1 MGSDPIIDAISTE
14 KIVAVQYA
22 DPHWT
27 AYLTALL
34 TPCIAIFVAY
44 IGYEQWR
51 LSRHKLKLDLF
62 DRRWAI
68 YAATNDM
75 LASLI
80 NGSDDDRRSSA
91 KNFRLRLLDAQFL
104 CSSDT
109 VRFLRHVDQRILD
122 VMESERALRAT
133 AFDAPERPD
142 AEKRVSDEA
151 KGCKDDYDALVSV
164 FSRELQI
171 NF

>member
-1 MGSDPIIDAISTE
+1 MP
-14 KIVAVQYA
+14 YP

-44 IGYEQWR
+44 IGFQQWR

-80 NGSDDDRRSSA
+80 NGSDDDRRA
-91 KNFRLRLLDAQFL
+91 CVEDFRRRILDAQFL
-104 CSSDT
+104 CSNET
-109 VRFLRHVDQRILD
+109 VAFLRRVDQRRFDIVD
-122 VMESERALRAT
+122 SAQNLRT
-133 AFDAPERPD
+133 IDPSDPERKA
-142 AEKRVSDEA
+142 AEVRVLNEA
-151 KGCKDDYDALVSV
+151 NGCRDDYDALVAI
-164 FSRELQI
+164 FEKELQI
-171 NF
+171 TF

>member
-1 MGSDPIIDAISTE
+1 VPN
-14 KIVAVQYA
+14 A

-27 AYLTALL
+27 AYLTAFL

-44 IGYEQWR
+44 IGFQQWR
-51 LSRHKLKLDLF
+51 LSRHRLKLDLF

-80 NGSDDDRRSSA
+80 NGSDDDRRACA
-91 KNFRLRLLDAQFL
+91 KDFRRRLLDAKFL

-109 VRFLRHVDQRILD
+109 MAFVHRVNQRIFD
-122 VMESERALRAT
+122 VVDSERNLRAI
-133 AFDAPERPD
+133 DPGAPERKD
-142 AEKRVSDEA
+142 AEARVANEA
-151 KGCKDDYDALVSV
+151 KGCKDDCDALVGI
-164 FSRELQI
+164 FKRELRI